1 MWTCSLVVS
10 TDTIILYWNPQDL
23 GSDLG
28 SIRVMPTNSWSGTH
42 DCGFAIDVRTEM
54 PPVSGASWVIYLWH
68 LGCVTS
74 LWRFNSLV
82 QHFWQH
88 HRFFPHFL
96 YPLAFKQKLCATV
109 LHGHQAE
116 ITSAVWSVDCGS
128 DGHQIPR
135 ARLWIIHWAKHLVM
149 SDLLTVFSIG
159 TNDDSEM
166 TRPVYCNSIHR
177 SYLLFTAVI
186 YWLLVPLTVANPAQS
201 T

>member
-1 MWTCSLVVS
+1 MLSCCLYGHNHPVLKS
-10 TDTIILYWNPQDL
+10 TGL
-23 GSDLG
+23 GL
-28 SIRVMPTNSWSGTH
+28 WSGIHSRDANEFVIWDPWLWFRYRCAHRNATSFWSLLSH
-42 DCGFAIDVRTEM
+42 L
-54 PPVSGASWVIYLWH
+54 PLASRM
-68 LGCVTS
+68 CDSS

-159 TNDDSEM
+159 TNDYS
-166 TRPVYCNSIHR
+166 
-177 SYLLFTAVI
+177 
-186 YWLLVPLTVANPAQS
+186 
-201 T
+201 